1 MKKNS
6 AVTVIV
12 TTVTITQPKCSVPHV
27 IGKIKAPLWI
37 RYGTVKTG
45 IRLAKNATV
54 YAKQRKRLTCRRKV
68 KVNNLNNV
76 LLKTCSPVV

>member
-6 AVTVIV
+6 VATAIA

-27 IGKIKAPLWI
+27 TGKIKAPSWT
-37 RYGTVKTG
+37 RSGTVKTG

-54 YAKQRKRLTCRRKV
+54 YVKRRIRQLLCCKV
-68 KVNNLNNV
+68 KVNNWNDV
-76 LLKTCSPVV
+76 YLKA